1 MGHKTLTPGL
11 VEFIAARF
19 KALGE
24 PARLRIL
31 DSLRGGPRTVTQ
43 LVEET
48 RLRQANV
55 SKHLAILRSL
65 GLVNRRREGELVYF
79 TVADVRLSSL
89 CDLMCGQ
96 SKSEPGGRGQAVARR
111 RGRCFAPNADLAA
124 RTQRAL
130 GSGRRYDEWF
140 RTPGP

>member
-1 MGHKTLTPGL
+1 MTHTTLTPGL
-11 VEFIAARF
+11 LEYVAARF

-31 DSLRGGPRTVTQ
+31 DGLRGGPRTVTQ

-48 RLRQANV
+48 KLRQPNV
-55 SKHLAILRSL
+55 SRHLAILRSL

-79 TVADVRLSSL
+79 TAADARLSSL

-96 SKSEPGGRGQAVARR
+96 SKTEPGRRGQAV
-111 RGRCFAPNADLAA
+111 L
-124 RTQRAL
+124 TRATFL
-130 GSGRRYDEWF
+130 RA
-140 RTPGP
+140 